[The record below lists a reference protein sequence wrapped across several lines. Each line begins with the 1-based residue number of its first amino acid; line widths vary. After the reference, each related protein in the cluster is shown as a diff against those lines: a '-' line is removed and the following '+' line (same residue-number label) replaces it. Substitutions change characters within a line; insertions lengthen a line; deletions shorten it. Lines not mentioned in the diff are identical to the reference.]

1 MGEKITLTTKDGVKI
16 GAYVAKPAGPP
27 KGGIVVIQEI
37 FGVNH
42 HIRAVADSYAA
53 QGYLAVA
60 PALYDRAQPD
70 FECGY
75 SQDDVKTGAGI
86 RGKLDNAKT
95 MLDLEAAVAEAAKG
109 GKVGVVGYCYGGT
122 MTFAAACKT
131 PGLAAASAYYGG
143 GACAMAGDKPNCP
156 TIMHFGETDHSI
168 PMADVEK
175 FKAARPETPVY
186 VYPAGHGFNCD
197 ERGSFHQ
204 ESRDLALKRTLEH
217 FAKHVG

>member
-1 MGEKITLTTKDGVKI
+1 MGEKIKLTAKDGVQI
-16 GAYVAKPAGPP
+16 GAYVAKPAGAP
-27 KGGIVVIQEI
+27 KGGVVVIQEI
-37 FGVNH
+37 FGVNQ
-42 HIRAVADSYAA
+42 HIRAVADQYAA

-75 SQDDVKTGAGI
+75 TQDDVKTGAGI
-86 RGKLDNAKT
+86 RGKLDNEKIK
-95 MLDLEAAVAEAAKG
+95 LDIEAAVAEAAKG
-109 GKVGVVGYCYGGT
+109 GKVGVVGYCFGGT
-122 MTFAAACKT
+122 MTFVAACHI
-131 PGLAAASAYYGG
+131 PGVAAASAYYGG

-197 ERGSFHQ
+197 ERGSYH
-204 ESRDLALKRTLEH
+204 EASRDLARKRTYDF
-217 FAKHVG
+217 FAKHL

>member
-1 MGEKITLTTKDGVKI
+1 MGEHITLTAEDGVTI
-16 GAYVAKPAGPP
+16 GAYVAKPAGAPR
-27 KGGIVVIQEI
+27 GGIVVIQEI

-60 PALYDRAQPD
+60 PALYDRAQPNY
-70 FECGY
+70 ESGY
-75 SQDDVKTGAGI
+75 TQPEVQAGAAI
-86 RGKLDNAKT
+86 RGKLDNAKIV
-95 MLDLEAAVAEAAKG
+95 LDLEAAVAEAAKG
-109 GKVGVVGYCYGGT
+109 GKVGVVGYCFGGT
-122 MTFAAACKT
+122 MTYLAACKIA
-131 PGLAAASAYYGG
+131 GVAAASSYYGG
-143 GACAMAGDKPNCP
+143 GACAMAGDKPACP

-197 ERGSFHQ
+197 ERGSWHA
-204 ESRDLALKRTLEH
+204 ESAELARSRTLGH
-217 FAKHVG
+217 FAKNL